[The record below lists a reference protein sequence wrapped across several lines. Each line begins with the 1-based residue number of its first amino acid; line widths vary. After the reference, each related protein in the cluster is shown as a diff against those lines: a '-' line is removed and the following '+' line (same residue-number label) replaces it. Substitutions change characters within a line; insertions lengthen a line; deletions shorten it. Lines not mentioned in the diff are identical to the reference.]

1 MLVVEALAPRQTAP
15 SLFGR
20 LLGSAGSDA
29 LLQGER
35 AEIVLVTHFV
45 AHCATIDPALCPT
58 ATGLLQDEWIVK
70 HTPGDDSSA
79 QCLLGSDSAL

>member
-1 MLVVEALAPRQTAP
+1 MLLEALAPRQTAP
-15 SLFGR
+15 LSFGR
-20 LLGSAGSDA
+20 ILGSAGSDA